1 MDTVPEL
8 RDRLCI
14 IALLQSEKLG
24 ILNLA
29 KILIEFAGLSG
40 TGKSSLIRELRISY
54 GYPPESE
61 NMFRILSIGNW
72 ITFGL
77 YYILKADQRFK
88 VYALHAL
95 KRSFLAHQTSTHRYL
110 LEEGVFSYFSHVSRL
125 AARNAGGF
133 MKALKRAGLPNGL
146 ILLSCDPITR
156 VSRIQ
161 NRSQGCMDLE
171 LDDQANVEK
180 SAKWQVVWE
189 QVLGPISE
197 AGVGVLQIDTSK
209 TTVKEAAGTINTW
222 IIELES
228 RLKSL

>member
-1 MDTVPEL
+1 M
-8 RDRLCI
+8 
-14 IALLQSEKLG
+14 
-24 ILNLA
+24 A

-40 TGKSSLIRELRISY
+40 TGKSSLIRELRVSY
-54 GYPPESE
+54 GYPPPEAE

-95 KRSFLAHQTSTHRYL
+95 KRSFHAHQTSTHRYL
-110 LEEGVFSYFSHVSRL
+110 LDEGVFSL
-125 AARNAGGF
+125 LTARNAGGF